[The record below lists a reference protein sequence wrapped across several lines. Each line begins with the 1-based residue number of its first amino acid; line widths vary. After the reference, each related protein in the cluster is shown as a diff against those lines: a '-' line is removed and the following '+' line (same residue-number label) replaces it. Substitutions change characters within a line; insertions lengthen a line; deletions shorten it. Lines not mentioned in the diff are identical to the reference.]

1 MEEYIGEYCVL
12 NYGKENRRTLPGG
25 ETVTDLPWNSPSLLS
40 SVCLFV
46 LYRCLREMWSKPFWH
61 LMIEPRGRT
70 GRMSSATFLQ
80 SLLRPLVCVLWV
92 GLLYYGGIKC
102 DVLRK
107 IVRLPRW
114 LSGKDS
120 THGTGDMSS
129 IPGSGRSLEKEM
141 ATLSSILAWRIP
153 WTEKSDRLQLMG
165 SQESHTI

>member
-129 IPGSGRSLEKEM
+129 IPGSGRSLGGGNDNPLHYSYLGNLM
-141 ATLSSILAWRIP
+141 DWRAW
-153 WTEKSDRLQLMG
+153 
-165 SQESHTI
+165 